1 MGYWKLVGPDADLE
15 SSRRGASSGILD
27 LYVGHE
33 EVSFLKNGAREV
45 IDLEYCKFIAQPD
58 LNCAC

>member
-1 MGYWKLVGPDADLE
+1 MGPNADFE

-33 EVSFLKNGAREV
+33 EVLFLKNGAHEV
-45 IDLEYCKFIAQPD
+45 IDLEHCTVLASVALGRLLINSA
-58 LNCAC
+58 